1 MTETY
6 KEYNETGDRNIF
18 EDIIDKMILDQV
30 AGMNE
35 TFRTAISKLPKD
47 RKRLA
52 ILSLLDKDRNLFT
65 KIKDSISNESLSK
78 LDHVKDTV
86 LMLREYV
93 KIAEV
98 EKKKFGE
105 VMTPLDLVKEMLAT
119 LPKEVWSNPD
129 LKWLDPANGT
139 GPFPI
144 IVIYKLMKGLE
155 KWQPNEELRYKHIIE
170 NMIYTCE
177 LQPKNMFLFLCT
189 IDPRDEYDCNIY
201 TGSFLDEGFDKHM
214 KEVWNVD
221 KFDVIIG
228 NPPYQEQKETIKNQT
243 SKKPKTQPLWHKF
256 VIKSLDI
263 LNNDKF
269 IVLVHPGGWRNL
281 DGVFKETQNLM
292 KKYQIIYLKIHTFK
306 DGLKI
311 FGAKTNFDYYLLK
324 KTLNVDLNTK
334 IICEDN
340 SEENINITNLDFI
353 PGENI
358 AKIYSLIAKEG
369 EEKVN
374 ILHSYS
380 AYEPRKDFISK
391 VKNDSNIYPCVYM
404 VSYIDTPTFLYSN
417 RNDRGHFGIKKVI
430 FASGSSGIILDNNG
444 EYGLTPFSFA
454 IVDDEENFENIKIAL
469 KNKNF
474 IEKVMLYKDG
484 LGHKY
489 NHKTLSMLRKD
500 FWKEFLDE

>member
-214 KEVWNVD
+214 KEVWDVD
-221 KFDVIIG
+221 KFDIVIG
-228 NPPYQEQKETIKNQT
+228 NPPYQEQKEGFK
-243 SKKPKTQPLWHKF
+243 KTQPIWNLF
-256 VIKSLDI
+256 VKKSNKMLSD
-263 LNNDKF
+263 NGF
-269 IVLVHPGGWRNL
+269 MTLVHPSGWRSL
-281 DGVFKETQNLM
+281 DGGFKDVQDILKGNL
-292 KKYQIIYLKIHTFK
+292 IYLEMHDEK
-306 DGLKI
+306 DGQDT
-311 FGAKTNFDYYLLK
+311 FGAITSYDWYCYSKKSVKVTNIK
-324 KTLNVDLNTK
+324 EKSGNIVEVDL
-334 IICEDN
+334 
-340 SEENINITNLDFI
+340 SEWDFI
-353 PGENI
+353 PTGNFDTFL
-358 AKIYSLIAKEG
+358 KLLAKENDS
-369 EEKVN
+369 KVE
-374 ILHSYS
+374 ILHSSS
-380 AYEPRKDFISK
+380 AYETRKDWVSK
-391 VKNDSNIYPCVYM
+391 VETEEFKYPCVYTIIKDGTVNLFWSSKLNGHIGIPKIIWSNGM
-404 VSYIDTPTFLYSN
+404 ASLPTIDI
-417 RNDRGHFGIKKVI
+417 DGK
-430 FASGSSGIILDNNG
+430 
-444 EYGLTPFSFA
+444 YGLTQFAYA
-454 IVDDEENFENIKIAL
+454 IVDDVNNLEFIKNCMDSE
-469 KNKNF
+469 KF
-474 IEKVMLYKDG
+474 IELMKYCYMSSGNRFDRKV
-484 LGHKY
+484 
-489 NHKTLSMLRKD
+489 LSKFKKD
-500 FWKEFLDE
+500 FYNYI